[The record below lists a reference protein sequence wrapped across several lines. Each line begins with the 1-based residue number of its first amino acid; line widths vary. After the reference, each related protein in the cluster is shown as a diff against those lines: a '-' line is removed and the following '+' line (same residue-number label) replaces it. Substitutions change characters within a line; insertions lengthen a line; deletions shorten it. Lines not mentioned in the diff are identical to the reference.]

1 MDDKQ
6 SDENSE
12 KIKEINEKVKY
23 PIRELEDL
31 LYEEMAKNAQKKV
44 NLPEIEEIIAVIDL
58 FCGKSGNK
66 SIWCGHYI
74 NVNVYSKD
82 KGIRCLSNAAYLP
95 DRVKCTDYSK
105 IDFELYGP
113 SQSAPFVQK
122 IEDLTRD
129 IYDALNPKILT
140 HLDKQHIHIRLIYSI
155 DPKKTPKENPEISRD
170 FYEFRY
176 NDDRSNVKM
185 EWDFY
190 DPHKLLKKDEDQE
203 IYNNNK
209 II

>member
-1 MDDKQ
+1 MEGQQPCK
-6 SDENSE
+6 SSE
-12 KIKEINEKVKY
+12 EIFDLIQKEINKRVEY
-23 PIRELEDL
+23 PIRELGDL
-31 LYEEMAKNAQKKV
+31 LYEMAKDAQKKA
-44 NLPEIEEIIAVIDL
+44 NLPEMEGLTAVIDL

-66 SIWCGHYI
+66 PMWCGHYI
-74 NVNVYSKD
+74 YVDVYSED
-82 KGIRCLSNAAYLP
+82 MGIRCLSTADYLS
-95 DRVKCTDYSK
+95 DRVKCTNYSK

-122 IEDLTRD
+122 IEDLIPS
-129 IYDALNPKILT
+129 IYNILNPGILT
-140 HLDKQHIHIRLIYSI
+140 DMGKQHIHIRLIYSI

-190 DPHKLLKKDEDQE
+190 E
-203 IYNNNK
+203 
-209 II
+209 

>member
-6 SDENSE
+6 PYESSE
-12 KIKEINEKVKY
+12 RIKEINKKVKY
-23 PIRELEDL
+23 PIRELGDL
-31 LYEEMAKNAQKKV
+31 LYEIAENAQKKA
-44 NLPEIEEIIAVIDL
+44 NLPEIEGLTAVIDL
-58 FCGKSGNK
+58 FYGKSGNK
-66 SIWCGHYI
+66 SMWYGHYI
-74 NVNVYSKD
+74 DIDVYSKD
-82 KGIRCLSNAAYLP
+82 KGIRCLSNAANLP
-95 DRVKCTDYSK
+95 DKVKCTDYSK

-113 SQSAPFVQK
+113 SQSATFVQK

-155 DPKKTPKENPEISRD
+155 DPKKTPKENPEISRG

-176 NDDRSNVKM
+176 NDDRSNIKM

-190 DPHKLLKKDEDQE
+190 K
-203 IYNNNK
+203 
-209 II
+209 

>member
-6 SDENSE
+6 PYESSE
-12 KIKEINEKVKY
+12 RIKEINKKVKY
-23 PIRELEDL
+23 PIRELGDL
-31 LYEEMAKNAQKKV
+31 LYEIAENAQKKA
-44 NLPEIEEIIAVIDL
+44 NLPEIEGLIALIDL
-58 FCGKSGNK
+58 FYGKSGNK
-66 SIWCGHYI
+66 SMWYGHYI
-74 NVNVYSKD
+74 DIDVYSKD
-82 KGIRCLSNAAYLP
+82 KGIRCLSNAANLP
-95 DRVKCTDYSK
+95 DKVKCTDYSK

-113 SQSAPFVQK
+113 SQSATFVQK

-155 DPKKTPKENPEISRD
+155 DPKKTPKENPEISRG

-176 NDDRSNVKM
+176 NDDRSNIKM

-190 DPHKLLKKDEDQE
+190 K
-203 IYNNNK
+203 
-209 II
+209 